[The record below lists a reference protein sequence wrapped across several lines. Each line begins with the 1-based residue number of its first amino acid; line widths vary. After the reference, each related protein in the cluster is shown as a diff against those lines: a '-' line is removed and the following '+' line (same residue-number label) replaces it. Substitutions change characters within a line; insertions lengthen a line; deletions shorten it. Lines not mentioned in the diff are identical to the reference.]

1 MDLHLEEGD
10 EEGDGEK
17 GRGRTR
23 GGGGEEKKVGESV
36 GGEQREVRL
45 LT

>member
-10 EEGDGEK
+10 EEGDGER

-23 GGGGEEKKVGESV
+23 GGGGEKKVGEVWEGSK
-36 GGEQREVRL
+36 ERL
-45 LT
+45 DS